1 MGTPIAQPFLDSKS
15 PADKDDII
23 LCICVCIYIYIF
35 RFRPQL
41 SPLQILCERETGTIF
56 PR

>member
-23 LCICVCIYIYIF
+23 LCICVHIYIF